1 MRTRT
6 SSFVALAML
15 CGAFDAR
22 AEETSPRARWPSAFV
37 NVTTAQARIAR
48 DRVSVIDTRS
58 RTDVMLGRI
67 PGAMHMDWTETREG
81 TFVGGRLVEDT
92 DALAR
97 AFASRGVDGARPVL
111 VCGDGV
117 KGWGEEARVAW
128 TLRVLGH
135 DDVAFLDGGCVA
147 WRDAGH
153 AWSRGPTL
161 ASTPG
166 SFTVRMQTEAR
177 ATKRDV
183 IAGLTDVTVAFVDV
197 RTREEYEG
205 ATPYM
210 EKRGGHLPRAVHLD
224 WRTLHDDKGLL
235 LRGEK
240 LRERVRASGID
251 PSQKAIVYCTGGVR
265 SALVTEVL
273 RANGI
278 DALNYDGSM
287 WEWAADEKLPL
298 VTGPAQK
305 NERRSPK

>member
-1 MRTRT
+1 MRFA
-6 SSFVALAML
+6 FVFVLVCVCLLSA
-15 CGAFDAR
+15 DRAR
-22 AEETSPRARWPSAFV
+22 ADTHTAPHAFSDRFVDVATAHARVARESVTVLDTRARAV
-37 NVTTAQARIAR
+37 VL
-48 DRVSVIDTRS
+48 
-58 RTDVMLGRI
+58 LGHI

-81 TFVGGRLVEDT
+81 TFVGGRLVDDI

-97 AFASRGVDGARPVL
+97 AFASRGVDNARPVL
-111 VCGDGV
+111 VCGDGA

-135 DDVAFLDGGCVA
+135 EDVAFLDGGCEA

-153 AWSRGPTL
+153 AWSRGLTL
-161 ASTPG
+161 SSTKG
-166 SFTVRMQTEAR
+166 TFTARLRTDAR
-177 ATKRDV
+177 ATKSFV
-183 IAGLTDVTVAFVDV
+183 IAALEDPRIAIVDV

-251 PSQKAIVYCTGGVR
+251 PTQKAIVYCTGGVR

-278 DALNYDGSM
+278 DAVNYDGSM
-287 WEWAADEKLPL
+287 WEWASDEKLPL
-298 VTGPAQK
+298 ITGAPSK
-305 NERRSPK
+305 K